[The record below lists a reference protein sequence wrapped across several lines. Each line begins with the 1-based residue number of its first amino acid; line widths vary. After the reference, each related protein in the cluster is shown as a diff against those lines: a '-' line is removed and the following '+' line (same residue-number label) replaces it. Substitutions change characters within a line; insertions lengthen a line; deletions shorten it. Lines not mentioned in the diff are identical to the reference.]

1 MFRLRPPLELAP
13 TRSELPG
20 VVGGLLDAGWRL
32 ALVAGHEDRPAH
44 PFPDSADGYRIV
56 YVFLRAGGPQGRGE
70 RAEVTLAL
78 PRADAWFPSVAA
90 SSYQAGRFE
99 REVRDLFGVP
109 VRDHPQPYRLTRHA
123 NWPAGHYPMRSD
135 ADPAPAFTG
144 NDPFPFLEVEGEG
157 VYEIPVGP
165 IHAGLIEPGHF
176 RFTVVGESIL
186 QLRFRLWFLH
196 RGIEKLFQGRTPAEG
211 VALAE
216 RISGDTAVGH
226 ALAYVQAVEDA
237 AGTVVGE
244 RVLLIRALLLE
255 LERLYNHVGDLGA
268 IVNDVGYGVAKSHC
282 DALKERLLRHNKALT
297 GHRLLR
303 GGVLVGGARL
313 LTEPDVALVADVAAR
328 ADEVARV
335 ALAHPIVANRVVG
348 QAVLGL
354 AAARSYAT
362 LGYVARASGLATDA
376 RAEHP
381 SADLG
386 PSFEVVTEDAGDVRA
401 RFEMRR
407 REIAVSARLVADL
420 AGRVAAL
427 PVTAPVPPRPGAAA
441 GLGVVEGWR
450 GTIVHRVE
458 LDAAGAVSRLKAVDP
473 SFFNWAAVG
482 VALTD
487 TIVPDF
493 PLCNKS
499 FNLSYAG
506 NDL

>member
-1 MFRLRPPLELAP
+1 MFRLRPPLEFAP
-13 TRSELPG
+13 TRAELAG
-20 VVGGLLDAGWRL
+20 VVGRLLGDGWRL
-32 ALVAGHEDRPAH
+32 ALVAGHEDVPDH
-44 PFPDSADGYRIV
+44 PGAPDGFRIV
-56 YVFLRAGGPQGRGE
+56 YAFLRPGGCQGRGE
-70 RAEVTLAL
+70 RAEVTVAV
-78 PRADAWFPSVAA
+78 PRDDAWFPSVAA
-90 SSYQAGRFE
+90 LSYPAGRFE

-109 VRDHPQPYRLTRHA
+109 VRDHPQPYRLVRHG
-123 NWPAGHYPMRSD
+123 NWPAGHYPLRSD

-186 QLRFRLWFLH
+186 QLRFRLWFMH
-196 RGIEKLFQGRTPAEG
+196 RGIEGLFRGRTPDEG

-237 AGTVVGE
+237 SGVVVGE
-244 RVLLIRALLLE
+244 RALLVRALLLE

-268 IVNDVGYGVAKSHC
+268 IVNDVGYGIAKNHC
-282 DALKERLLRHNKALT
+282 DALKEELLRHNRRVT

-313 LTEPDVALVADVAAR
+313 LAEPDVGLVADVARR

-335 ALAHPIVANRVVG
+335 ALAHPIVANRVVD
-348 QAVLGL
+348 QAILPA
-354 AAARSYAT
+354 AAARSYGT
-362 LGYVARASGLATDA
+362 LGYVARASGVAVDA

-381 SADLG
+381 AIDLG
-386 PSFEVVTEDAGDVRA
+386 PAFTVVTEDAGDVRA
-401 RFEMRR
+401 RFEVRR
-407 REIAVSARLVADL
+407 REIEVSARLVADL
-420 AGRVAAL
+420 AGRVAGASSEPPIPAR
-427 PVTAPVPPRPGAAA
+427 PVAGA

-458 LDAAGAVSRLKAVDP
+458 LDAAGRVSRLKAVDP
-473 SFFNWAAVG
+473 SFFNWPAIG

>member
-1 MFRLRPPLELAP
+1 MFRLHPPREFSP
-13 TRSELPG
+13 TRQDLSRVLG
-20 VVGGLLDAGWRL
+20 RLLDDGWRL
-32 ALVAGHEDRPAH
+32 ALVAGHQDSPGH
-44 PFPDSADGYRIV
+44 PFADSVDGFRIV
-56 YVFLRAGGPQGRGE
+56 YVFVRPGGPQQRGE
-70 RAEVTLAL
+70 RAEVTLGVPA
-78 PRADAWFPSVAA
+78 ADAWFPSVADL
-90 SSYQAGRFE
+90 SYAAGRFE

-123 NWPAGHYPMRSD
+123 NWPAGHYPMRAD

-196 RGIEKLFQGRTPAEG
+196 RGIEKLFCGLAPAQGL
-211 VALAE
+211 ALAE

-226 ALAYVQAVEDA
+226 ALAYAQAVEDA
-237 AGTVVGE
+237 SGTVVGE
-244 RVLLIRALLLE
+244 RALLVRAQLLE

-268 IVNDVGYGVAKSHC
+268 IVNDVGYGIAKSHC
-282 DALKERLLRHNKALT
+282 DALKESLLRHNKRVT

-303 GGVLVGGARL
+303 GGVLIGGARL
-313 LTEPDVALVADVAAR
+313 LAEPDLDLIADVARR

-335 ALAHPIVANRVVG
+335 ALDHPIVANRVVG
-348 QAVLGL
+348 QAVLPA
-354 AAARSYAT
+354 AAARGYGT
-362 LGYVARASGLATDA
+362 LGYVARASGVATDA

-381 SADLG
+381 TVDLG
-386 PSFEVVTEDAGDVRA
+386 PAFEVVTEEAGDVRA
-401 RFEMRR
+401 RFEVRR
-407 REIAVSARLVADL
+407 QEIAVSARLL
-420 AGRVAAL
+420 AELAARIAAL
-427 PVTAPVPPRPGAAA
+427 PPVAPVAPRPAAGA
-441 GLGVVEGWR
+441 GLGIVEGWR

-458 LDAAGAVSRLKAVDP
+458 LDAAGRVSRVKAVDP
-473 SFFNWAAVG
+473 SFFNWPALG